1 MVMYRVLDSDG
12 NLITNA
18 RIDISNEYVNGVVDI
33 IIDSFEIFSREELV
47 LILNL
52 IEKRVDYGGG
62 INQICEYI
70 ELYKKIEKIVY
81 QNDCK

>member
-1 MVMYRVLDSDG
+1 MYRVLDSDG

-18 RIDISNEYVNGVVDI
+18 RIDISNEYINGVVDI

-52 IEKRVDYGGG
+52 IEKRIDYGGD
-62 INQICEYI
+62 INQIYEYI
-70 ELYKKIEKIVY
+70 KLYKKIEKIVY
-81 QNDCK
+81 LNDCK